1 MEIHLLEYTE
11 QHKMLSLG
19 MLQNGVKNLEE
30 IRKEPA
36 TMALILINV
45 LVFIAVEFTGT
56 SQDAWHVL
64 EYGAAYTPYIIQN
77 GEVYRLFTSM
87 FLHFG
92 IEHLVNNM
100 LVLFVLGDNLERA
113 LGHVKYLIFY
123 LLCGVG
129 ANLVSMTVNLMTGS
143 LSVGAG
149 ASGAIFGVVG
159 GLVYA
164 VGVNR
169 GRLEDLTSR
178 QLGVMILLTLYHGFT
193 SMNIDN
199 AAHIGGLAAGIL
211 LGILLYR
218 KPRRYMGYGI

>member
-1 MEIHLLEYTE
+1 MQAYKIKDKAYV
-11 QHKMLSLG
+11 
-19 MLQNGVKNLEE
+19 N
-30 IRKEPA
+30 I
-36 TMALILINV
+36 ALIAVNV
-45 LVFIAVEFTGT
+45 LIFLYFELIGDTEDTMFMIMHGAVYEPLV
-56 SQDAWHVL
+56 VL
-64 EYGAAYTPYIIQN
+64 RGEY
-77 GEVYRLFTSM
+77 YRLFTSM

-92 IEHLVNNM
+92 ASHLVNNM
-100 LVLFVLGDNLERA
+100 LVLFVLGERMEQV

-129 ANLVSMTVNLMTGS
+129 ANLVSMTVNLMMGS

>member
-1 MEIHLLEYTE
+1 MRVY
-11 QHKMLSLG
+11 G
-19 MLQNGVKNLEE
+19 
-30 IRKEPA
+30 RKTA
-36 TMALILINV
+36 YVNTAIIIINV
-45 LVFIAVEFTGT
+45 LCFLY
-56 SQDAWHVL
+56 L
-64 EYGAAYTPYIIQN
+64 ELQGSTENAGFMLAHGAMFAPLVVDHGQY
-77 GEVYRLFTSM
+77 YRLVTSVFM
-87 FLHFG
+87 HFG
-92 IEHLVNNM
+92 VSHLLNNM

-193 SMNIDN
+193 SMNIAN

>member
-100 LVLFVLGDNLERA
+100 LVLFVLGSRLERVIGKIRF
-113 LGHVKYLIFY
+113 LLIY
-123 LLCGVG
+123 LLGGIAGNV
-129 ANLVSMTVNLMTGS
+129 VSLLLELKTQEF
-143 LSVGAG
+143 SVSAG
-149 ASGAIFGVVG
+149 ASGAVFAVMGAMIYIVIRNKGWLGDLSMRQILVMAAFSLYFGFASTGVDNTAHVG
-159 GLVYA
+159 GMVSGFFLA
-164 VGVNR
+164 VIFYHP
-169 GRLEDLTSR
+169 GRK
-178 QLGVMILLTLYHGFT
+178 I
-193 SMNIDN
+193 
-199 AAHIGGLAAGIL
+199 
-211 LGILLYR
+211 
-218 KPRRYMGYGI
+218 

>member
-11 QHKMLSLG
+11 QHKMLLLG

-100 LVLFVLGDNLERA
+100 LVLFVLGSRLERVIGKIRF
-113 LGHVKYLIFY
+113 LLIY
-123 LLCGVG
+123 LLGGIAGNV
-129 ANLVSMTVNLMTGS
+129 VSLLLELKTQEF
-143 LSVGAG
+143 SVSAG
-149 ASGAIFGVVG
+149 ASGAVFAVMGAMIYVVIRNKG
-159 GLVYA
+159 WLGDLSLRQILVMA
-164 VGVNR
+164 AF
-169 GRLEDLTSR
+169 S
-178 QLGVMILLTLYHGFT
+178 LYFGFT
-193 SMNIDN
+193 SSGVDN
-199 AAHIGGLAAGIL
+199 AAHIGGLLAGFVL
-211 LGILLYR
+211 AVLFWHPLGSR
-218 KPRRYMGYGI
+218 GIYT

>member
-36 TMALILINV
+36 TMALILINI

-100 LVLFVLGDNLERA
+100 LVLFVLGSRLERVIGKIRF
-113 LGHVKYLIFY
+113 LLIY
-123 LLCGVG
+123 LLGGIAGNV
-129 ANLVSMTVNLMTGS
+129 VSLFLELKMQEF
-143 LSVGAG
+143 SVSAG
-149 ASGAIFGVVG
+149 ASGAVFAVMGAMIYIVIRNKGWLG
-159 GLVYA
+159 DLSMRQILVMA
-164 VGVNR
+164 AF
-169 GRLEDLTSR
+169 S
-178 QLGVMILLTLYHGFT
+178 LYFGFT
-193 SMNIDN
+193 SSGVDN
-199 AAHIGGLAAGIL
+199 AAHIGGLLAGFVL
-211 LGILLYR
+211 AVLFWHLSGSRGIYT
-218 KPRRYMGYGI
+218 

>member
-100 LVLFVLGDNLERA
+100 LVLFVLGSRLERVIGKIRF
-113 LGHVKYLIFY
+113 LLIY
-123 LLCGVG
+123 LLGGIAGNV
-129 ANLVSMTVNLMTGS
+129 VSLLLELKTQEF
-143 LSVGAG
+143 SVSAG
-149 ASGAIFGVVG
+149 ASGAVFAVMGAMIYIVIRNKGWLG
-159 GLVYA
+159 DLSMRQILVMA
-164 VGVNR
+164 AF
-169 GRLEDLTSR
+169 S
-178 QLGVMILLTLYHGFT
+178 LYFGFT
-193 SMNIDN
+193 SSGVDN
-199 AAHIGGLAAGIL
+199 AAHIGGLLAGFVL
-211 LGILLYR
+211 FWHPSGSRGIYT
-218 KPRRYMGYGI
+218 